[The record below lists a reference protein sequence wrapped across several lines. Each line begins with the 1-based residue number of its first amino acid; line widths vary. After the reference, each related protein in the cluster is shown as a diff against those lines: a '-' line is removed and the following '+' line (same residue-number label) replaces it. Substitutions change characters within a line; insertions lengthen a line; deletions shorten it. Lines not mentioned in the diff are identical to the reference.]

1 VGTGT
6 RKPAIAARDWSP
18 GRDPCTGFFSGRRC
32 QRNLQQQYRWRRA
45 SPGRSVPPRSQ
56 RFFQAICV
64 RDSLCACLYR
74 DSDRR
79 YAIARRRHGASCAP
93 QWQWLFDYSI
103 EPEGW

>member
-56 RFFQAICV
+56 RFSSDLRARLFVCLPVSRLRSAICN
-64 RDSLCACLYR
+64 C
-74 DSDRR
+74 
-79 YAIARRRHGASCAP
+79 
-93 QWQWLFDYSI
+93 
-103 EPEGW
+103 